1 MVNPIWNRFPSR
13 GNCFSELIIGETMG
27 VTETL
32 FVKSRLTFYDNSMDR
47 IILRL
52 TKH

>member
-1 MVNPIWNRFPSR
+1 MTWKLLLRAYNW
-13 GNCFSELIIGETMG
+13 LIYG

-52 TKH
+52 TKC